1 MFLLQRYVGF
11 CTTTECFTLAT
22 RLQNAPRIKDL
33 WQLSFQVHSSG
44 TLNSSN
50 EDYLL
55 VNISLVDYND
65 ELPIFK
71 NSSYAVSVKENIK
84 KGEEII
90 TVKATDRD
98 AEDKVLK

>member
-1 MFLLQRYVGF
+1 MLYTCYSTWKRYVYQKS
-11 CTTTECFTLAT
+11 LA
-22 RLQNAPRIKDL
+22 I
-33 WQLSFQVHSSG
+33 FQIHSSG

-55 VNISLVDYND
+55 VNINLLDYND
-65 ELPIFK
+65 ELPIFE
-71 NSSYAVSVKENIK
+71 NSSYAVSCKENIK

-98 AEDKVLK
+98 AEDIVLK

>member
-1 MFLLQRYVGF
+1 MAYTCYSTLKRYAFKKINV
-11 CTTTECFTLAT
+11 
-22 RLQNAPRIKDL
+22 I
-33 WQLSFQVHSSG
+33 FQIHSSG

-55 VNISLVDYND
+55 VNINLLDYND

-98 AEDKVLK
+98 AEDAVLK

>member
-1 MFLLQRYVGF
+1 MVYTCYSTLKRYTF
-11 CTTTECFTLAT
+11 KKSLA
-22 RLQNAPRIKDL
+22 I
-33 WQLSFQVHSSG
+33 FQIHSSG

-55 VNISLVDYND
+55 VNINLLDYND

-98 AEDKVLK
+98 AEDAVLK